1 MKKLSQTFEAV
12 DSNGRQHMVY
22 VYTERIQAGNSEE
35 PAAEEGAG
43 ELRTDDGVR
52 LTRTAKGQYVTIFGL
67 RLRSND
73 PDAI

>member
-12 DSNGRQHMVY
+12 DSNGRQHKVC
-22 VYTERIQAGNSEE
+22 VYTERIQAGNCEE

>member
-22 VYTERIQAGNSEE
+22 VYTERVQAGNSEE

-43 ELRTDDGVR
+43 ELRTDDGMR
-52 LTRTAKGQYVTIFGL
+52 LTRTAKGQYETIFGL